1 MPPMDRNWPGR
12 DGSGGLEL
20 ELELD
25 LDLNPAPARLSP
37 ADSFALPSRGEA
49 IVVLRP
55 ALEGQLGP
63 ALITGEPGV
72 GKTWLWRRLQAEM
85 PWPWR
90 WRGVDIPP
98 SLDPGGLYSLIGHGL
113 GLPPTRHEARAR
125 LALADFFREAAAEG
139 AHWVLVLD
147 EAHNASVAVLEEV
160 RLLANRLGRPDGVGA
175 LILVGQT
182 ALARRLAVRP
192 QNALVPRLAAHVH
205 LRGLDFE
212 EARAFVRGL
221 APAANWDERTLE
233 RRHRDAG
240 GNPRRLLLAARPGT
254 VPRVGR
260 PAMPIKPA
268 AAAAPAPA
276 PPALAATSEE
286 WETPELGPTKPPL
299 MVGDGMIEVGWEP
312 APEPLE
318 TPQEPATSRFVAP
331 TPDGDGD
338 RDGDG
343 DAVAMAVAV
352 VEPVGGGRPE
362 LPPIESVND
371 HYAVL
376 QAWNEWARNQGR
388 APSPQ
393 RTDPDAPDPTAAPAS
408 PAPASVWR
416 DGQQGFAPYGQLFSR
431 LRQIRDVNESG

>member
-20 ELELD
+20 D
-25 LDLNPAPARLSP
+25 WNPAPARPSP
-37 ADSFALPSRGEA
+37 AESVALPSRGEA
-49 IVVLRP
+49 IVVLRL
-55 ALEGQLGP
+55 ALEGKLGP

-85 PWPWR
+85 PLPWR
-90 WRGVDIPP
+90 WRGVDVPP
-98 SLDPGGLYSLIGHGL
+98 SIDPGGLYSLIGHGL

-139 AHWVLVLD
+139 ARWALVLD
-147 EAHNASVAVLEEV
+147 EAQNASVAVLEEI
-160 RLLANRLGRPDGVGA
+160 RLLANRLGQSDGPSA

-192 QNALVPRLAAHVH
+192 QSALVPRLAAHVH
-205 LRGLDFE
+205 LRGLDLE

-221 APAANWDERTLE
+221 APAVLWDDRTLE

-240 GNPRRLLLAARPGT
+240 GNPRRLLLAARPG
-254 VPRVGR
+254 VVSRAGK
-260 PAMPIKPA
+260 PAMPLKPA
-268 AAAAPAPA
+268 AAAAPAP
-276 PPALAATSEE
+276 PAVAANPEV
-286 WETPELGPTKPPL
+286 WETPAMGPIKPPL

-312 APEPLE
+312 SAEFHE
-318 TPQEPATSRFVAP
+318 TQQEPAPSDFVAP
-331 TPDGDGD
+331 TPDL
-338 RDGDG
+338 DGDG
-343 DAVAMAVAV
+343 DAVAVV
-352 VEPVGGGRPE
+352 VEAEVFEPVEGGRPE
-362 LPPIESVND
+362 LPPVESVND
-371 HYAVL
+371 HYAAL

-388 APSPQ
+388 APSPP
-393 RTDPDAPDPTAAPAS
+393 RDDPEAAAAPIPDP
-408 PAPASVWR
+408 PAPTSVWR